1 MAYRAKPLVMSL
13 CSGLLAV
20 LLTATAAKAG
30 WQLTFSDEFDGDAL
44 DQTKWKVSDI
54 WNNGTLSGNGE
65 QQCYV
70 PEGVKQS
77 GGVLLLTAQQFHTPA
92 SSCKGANSDLAYISG
107 MVTTSGCNQY
117 ERSDYCKQFSPFAQA
132 YGYFEVRAKLPKGK
146 GFWSAFWLAPMDLAW
161 PPEIDVMEA
170 LGHMPSTVHQTFHY
184 KDATGAHKQI
194 GKAHNGADF
203 TSKFSTFGLDWRPGL
218 LIWYVDGRETFR
230 ISSPDVASKSMYL
243 QLNLAVGGHWPGNPD
258 QATPFP
264 SSMVIDYV
272 RVYKRVNNG
281 VPDDVPPGYAPQ

>member
-1 MAYRAKPLVMSL
+1 MAYRAKPLIVSL
-13 CSGLLAV
+13 CSGLFA
-20 LLTATAAKAG
+20 LLLSATIACAG
-30 WQLTFSDEFDGDAL
+30 WELTFSDEFDGEAL
-44 DQTKWKVSDI
+44 NPTKWKVSDI

-77 GGVLLLTAQQFHTPA
+77 EGMLRLTAQPGVTPA
-92 SSCKGANSDLAYISG
+92 ANCKGATSDLRYTSG

-117 ERSDYCKQFSPFAQA
+117 ETSDYCKKFTPFAQT

-146 GFWSAFWLAPMDLAW
+146 GFWPAFWLAPMDLVW
-161 PPEIDVMEA
+161 PPEIDIMEA
-170 LGHMPSTVHQTFHY
+170 LGHTPSTVHQTYHY
-184 KDATGAHKQI
+184 KDAAGAHKQI
-194 GKAHNGADF
+194 GKAYNGADF

-230 ISSPDVASKSMYL
+230 IASPDVASKPMYL
-243 QLNLAVGGHWPGNPD
+243 QLNLAVGGNWPGNPD

-264 SSMVIDYV
+264 SSMVVDYV
-272 RVYKRVNNG
+272 RVYKRVDNG
-281 VPDDVPPGYAPQ
+281 APDELRPGHSP